1 MLFNLIADIIKIL
14 IVFTCLLLVAA
25 YLTLL
30 ERKIAAK
37 IQNRMGPME
46 AGFHGLLQ
54 PIADGIKLFFKE
66 DIIPAGANKFLFL
79 LAPIIVVI
87 PALTTFAVI
96 PFGAPVK
103 IMGHIVP
110 LQITD
115 VNIGIL
121 FILALT
127 SLGVYG
133 VMLGG
138 WASNSKYSLLGALRT
153 AAQMISY
160 EVALVLSIVGIIMIA
175 GDLSLAK
182 IVSEQSHMWFIVYQP
197 VGFIIYLIASTAEM
211 NRVPFDLGE
220 AEGELV
226 AGFHTEYSSME
237 FAFYFIGEYAQM
249 VVNSAV
255 IVTLFLGGWEGPFLP
270 SVLWFLIKVFF
281 VILIYLWF
289 RWTYPRLRYDELMDL
304 GWKVLLPL
312 ALANIIVTGFIM
324 ILLNR

>member
-1 MLFNLIADIIKIL
+1 MIFWLISTIIKI
-14 IVFTCLLLVAA
+14 IVVFGIILLAAA

-30 ERKIAAK
+30 ERKIAAR
-37 IQNRMGPME
+37 IQNRLGPME

-66 DIIPAGANKFLFL
+66 DIIPAEANKALFI
-79 LAPIIVVI
+79 LAPIIAVI
-87 PALTTFAVI
+87 PALVTFSVI

-103 IMGHIVP
+103 ILGHIVP

-133 VMLGG
+133 VVVGG
-138 WASNSKYSLLGALRT
+138 WASNSKYALLGGLRT

-160 EVALVLSIVGIIMIA
+160 EISLALSIIGVIMIA
-175 GDLSLAK
+175 GSLSLAN
-182 IVSEQSHMWFIVYQP
+182 IVSAQSHIWFIVFQP
-197 VGFIIYLIASTAEM
+197 AGFLIYLIASTAEM

-226 AGFHTEYSSME
+226 AGFHTEYSSMK
-237 FAFYFIGEYAQM
+237 FAFYFIGEYAQI
-249 VVNSAV
+249 VVNSA
-255 IVTLFLGGWEGPFLP
+255 IITTLFLGGWQGPFLP
-270 SVLWFLIKVFF
+270 SVIWFIIKVFA
-281 VILIYLWF
+281 VILVYLWF
-289 RWTYPRLRYDELMDL
+289 RWTYPRLRYDELMHF
-304 GWKVLLPL
+304 GWKFLLPL
-312 ALANIIVTGFIM
+312 ALANIIVTGFVM
-324 ILLNR
+324 ILLGK

>member
-1 MLFNLIADIIKIL
+1 MLFWLIAEVIKIL
-14 IVFTCLLLVAA
+14 IVFVGLLLSAA

-30 ERKIAAK
+30 ERKIAAR

-66 DIIPAGANKFLFL
+66 DIIPSEANKFLFI
-79 LAPIIVVI
+79 LAPILVVI

-96 PFGAPVK
+96 PFGAPIK

-115 VNIGIL
+115 VNVGIL

-133 VMLGG
+133 VVIGG
-138 WASNSKYSLLGALRT
+138 WASNSKYSLLGGIRT
-153 AAQMISY
+153 AAQMVSY
-160 EVALVLSIVGIIMIA
+160 EIALVLSIVGIIMIA
-175 GDLSLAK
+175 GDLSLSK
-182 IVSEQSHMWFIVYQP
+182 IVSEQSHIWFIVYQP
-197 VGFIIYLIASTAEM
+197 VGFLLYLIASTAEM
-211 NRVPFDLGE
+211 NRVPFDIGE
-220 AEGELV
+220 AEGEIV

-255 IVTLFLGGWEGPFLP
+255 ITTLFLGGWQGPFLP
-270 SVLWFLIKVFF
+270 PVIWFLIKVFF
-281 VILIYLWF
+281 IILIYLWL
-289 RWTYPRLRYDELMDL
+289 RWTYPRLRYDELMDF
-304 GWKVLLPL
+304 GWKFLLPI
-312 ALANIIVTGFIM
+312 ALANIIVTGFVM
-324 ILLNR
+324 VLLKG

>member
-1 MLFNLIADIIKIL
+1 MLFWLIAEVVKIL
-14 IVFTCLLLVAA
+14 IVFVGLLLSAA

-30 ERKIAAK
+30 ERKIAAR

-66 DIIPAGANKFLFL
+66 DIIPSEANKFLFI
-79 LAPIIVVI
+79 LAPILVVI

-96 PFGAPVK
+96 PFGAPIE

-115 VNIGIL
+115 VNVGIL

-133 VMLGG
+133 VVIGG
-138 WASNSKYSLLGALRT
+138 WASNSKYSLLGGIRT
-153 AAQMISY
+153 AAQMVSY
-160 EVALVLSIVGIIMIA
+160 EIALVLSIVGIIMIA
-175 GDLSLAK
+175 GDLSLSK
-182 IVSEQSHMWFIVYQP
+182 IVSEQSHIWFVVYQP
-197 VGFIIYLIASTAEM
+197 VGFLLYLIASTAEM
-211 NRVPFDLGE
+211 NRVPFDIGE
-220 AEGELV
+220 AEGEIV

-255 IVTLFLGGWEGPFLP
+255 IVTLFLGGWQGPFLP
-270 SVLWFLIKVFF
+270 PVIWFLIKVFF
-281 VILIYLWF
+281 IILIYLWL
-289 RWTYPRLRYDELMDL
+289 RWTYPRLRYDELMDF
-304 GWKVLLPL
+304 GWKFLLPI
-312 ALANIIVTGFIM
+312 ALANIIVTGFVM
-324 ILLNR
+324 VLLKG

>member
-1 MLFNLIADIIKIL
+1 MFWLIADIIKIL
-14 IVFTCLLLVAA
+14 IVFAGLLGAAA

-30 ERKIAAK
+30 ERKIAAR

-103 IMGHIVP
+103 IMGHTVP

-133 VMLGG
+133 VVLGG
-138 WASNSKYSLLGALRT
+138 WASNSKYSLLGGIRT

-249 VVNSAV
+249 VVNSAI
-255 IVTLFLGGWEGPFLP
+255 IVTLFLGGWQGPFLP

-281 VILIYLWF
+281 VILIYLWL

-304 GWKVLLPL
+304 GWKFLLPL

>member
-1 MLFNLIADIIKIL
+1 MMFWLIADIIKIL
-14 IVFTCLLLVAA
+14 IVFAGLLGAAA

-30 ERKIAAK
+30 ERKIAAR

-103 IMGHIVP
+103 IMGHTVP

-133 VMLGG
+133 VVLGG
-138 WASNSKYSLLGALRT
+138 WASNSKYSLLGGIRT

-249 VVNSAV
+249 VVNSAI
-255 IVTLFLGGWEGPFLP
+255 IVTLFLGGWQGPFLP

-281 VILIYLWF
+281 VILIYLWL

-304 GWKVLLPL
+304 GWKFLLPL